1 MNSRRK
7 LFHMINKFSY
17 FGLRAGSS
25 GLTAIELMITLAVF
39 AIMASLAAPPM
50 QNLIT
55 NYRERTAI
63 NQLTGYVR
71 LARSEAITRSAYVS
85 LCGSSDGKR
94 CDGDLKEG
102 WLVFQD
108 ANGDGLY
115 QSASDTLIRSGSLG
129 MGERYFTDVNGT
141 ATASPL
147 IYSRDGSRRGGE
159 IQWLFCFSADAKHQR
174 QLSVNAA
181 GYLKVEKVAVL
192 GCN

>member
-1 MNSRRK
+1 
-7 LFHMINKFSY
+7 MINKSSHFSVKV
-17 FGLRAGSS
+17 GSS
-25 GLTAIELMITLAVF
+25 GLTVIELMITLAVF
-39 AIMASLAAPPM
+39 AIIASLAAPPL
-50 QNLIT
+50 QNLMT

-63 NQLTGYVR
+63 NQLTGYAR

-85 LCGSSDGKR
+85 LCGSSDGER
-94 CDGDLKEG
+94 CDGDLNAG

-108 ANGDGLY
+108 ANGDGIYL
-115 QSASDTLIRSGSLG
+115 SDSDTVIRSGKLG
-129 MGERYFTDVNGT
+129 MGERYFTDANGT

-159 IQWLFCFSADAKHQR
+159 IRWQFCFSADADHLR

-192 GCN
+192 GCD

>member
-1 MNSRRK
+1 MV
-7 LFHMINKFSY
+7 NKFSHLG
-17 FGLRAGSS
+17 FKAGSA

-50 QNLIT
+50 QSLIT

-85 LCGSSDGKR
+85 LCGSSDGTR
-94 CDGDLKEG
+94 CDGDLKAG

-108 ANGDGLY
+108 ANGDGIY
-115 QSASDTLIRSGSLG
+115 QGANDIVIRSGSLG
-129 MGERYFTDVNGT
+129 IGERYFTDANGT
-141 ATASPL
+141 EIASPL
-147 IYSRDGSRRGGE
+147 VYSRDGSKRGGD
-159 IQWLFCFSADAKHQR
+159 IQWQFCFSADADHQR

-192 GCN
+192 GCD

>member
-1 MNSRRK
+1 MA
-7 LFHMINKFSY
+7 NKISHLGFK
-17 FGLRAGSS
+17 AGSA

-50 QNLIT
+50 QSLIT

-63 NQLTGYVR
+63 NQLSGYVR

-85 LCGSSDGKR
+85 LCGSSDEAS

-108 ANGDGLY
+108 ANGDGVY
-115 QSASDTLIRSGSLG
+115 QGASDTLIRSGRLG
-129 MGERYFTDVNGT
+129 IGERYFTDANGT
-141 ATASPL
+141 ETASPL
-147 IYSRDGSRRGGE
+147 VYSRDGSKRGGD
-159 IQWLFCFSADAKHQR
+159 IQWQFCFSANAEHKR
-174 QLSVNAA
+174 QISVNAA
-181 GYLKVEKVAVL
+181 GYLKVETLTAL